1 MQTLKKI
8 IPFII
13 GFFVSSPLQAQQ
25 SIYDIQIMD
34 INNNLIKLS
43 DFKDKYIL
51 VVNVASKCGFT
62 PQYKDLETLFNKYSN
77 KLVIIGVPCNQFGGQ
92 EPASEAEIQSF
103 CSNNYNVSFL
113 LTKKADV
120 RGKNIHPLYR
130 WLTNKRL
137 NGKYGTTVKWN
148 FQKYLIDTN
157 GNLVDYFYSTTNP
170 LSDKIT
176 SYIK

>member
-62 PQYKDLETLFNKYSN
+62 PQYKDLETLYNKYNN

-92 EPASEAEIQSF
+92 EPGSEAEIQSF

>member
-25 SIYDIQIMD
+25 SIYEIQIMD

-43 DFKDKYIL
+43 EFKGKYIL

-62 PQYKDLETLFNKYSN
+62 PQYKDLETLYNKYSN

-92 EPASEAEIQSF
+92 EPGSEAEIQSF
-103 CSNNYNVSFL
+103 CANNYNVSFL
-113 LTKKADV
+113 LTKKANV

-130 WLTNKRL
+130 WLTNKEL
-137 NGKYGTTVKWN
+137 NGKFGTTVKWN
-148 FQKYLIDTN
+148 FQKYLIDTK
-157 GNLVDYFYSTTNP
+157 GNLVNYFYSTTNP

>member
-1 MQTLKKI
+1 
-8 IPFII
+8 
-13 GFFVSSPLQAQQ
+13 
-25 SIYDIQIMD
+25 MD

-62 PQYKDLETLFNKYSN
+62 PQYKDLETLYNKYNN

-92 EPASEAEIQSF
+92 EPGSESEIQSF

-120 RGKNIHPLYR
+120 RGIH
-130 WLTNKRL
+130 
-137 NGKYGTTVKWN
+137 
-148 FQKYLIDTN
+148 
-157 GNLVDYFYSTTNP
+157 
-170 LSDKIT
+170 
-176 SYIK
+176 

>member
-25 SIYDIQIMD
+25 SIYEIQIMD

-62 PQYKDLETLFNKYSN
+62 PQYKDLETLYNKYNN

-92 EPASEAEIQSF
+92 EPGSEAEIQSF

-113 LTKKADV
+113 LTKKVNV

-130 WLTNKRL
+130 WLTNKAL